1 MSARGKRLYA
11 SRADEEEVPPAER
24 WYCPQA
30 NCRRWIHTKHLRPD
44 LKYQTC
50 PRCRTKICP
59 QCRDIAHTTTGCT
72 RDPGL
77 PGILEMARRHHW
89 QRCYECHAMVEKN
102 VISAVDRFLAAAADK
117 AMKLMPTTLFFADE
131 EENLALF
138 LVAMDHA
145 EMESA
150 LEAGRGTT
158 VEAREAMS
166 MAMAMNR

>member
-1 MSARGKRLYA
+1 MALLSLQNKSLFPARCCGQAIPTQQVLSTMSARGKRLYA

-102 VISAVDRFLAAAADK
+102 GGCHHVRCICGAD
-117 AMKLMPTTLFFADE
+117 FW
-131 EENLALF
+131 
-138 LVAMDHA
+138 
-145 EMESA
+145 
-150 LEAGRGTT
+150 
-158 VEAREAMS
+158 
-166 MAMAMNR
+166 